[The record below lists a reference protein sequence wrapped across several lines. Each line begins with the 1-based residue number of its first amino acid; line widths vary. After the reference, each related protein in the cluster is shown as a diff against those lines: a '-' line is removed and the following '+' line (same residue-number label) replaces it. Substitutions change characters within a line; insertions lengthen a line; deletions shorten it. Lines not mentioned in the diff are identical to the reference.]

1 MTNKKERDDPQTHWS
16 ADDSSFEPDEVNPV
30 PSSCPISWQPN
41 ALAPVFHGF
50 RDYDPSSGAP
60 APMRVFFPS
69 LDGSPYA
76 AEILKGCGRYPLIIF
91 AHGHCQGAVELFKQ
105 WYQLPAQLARAGY
118 VVAVPHLAN
127 IGAHPSGNDT
137 DLNTLSAVLQWMRST
152 WEHRDAIM
160 PAPATGISG
169 HSFGGVLAARLA
181 NAGGFVA
188 YASLSGV
195 HIDWPDS
202 HFPILALSIPKLFIM
217 GKPGEDS
224 FTTLSDTMWN
234 ALSVP
239 KHRALFKNGLHWD
252 YLPDGQTPCHPSRGP
267 CPHVAGATAD
277 LVTMFFARYLP
288 PELNPNL
295 PNSVPETLVPPAL
308 SLTAEQQFYAGSYLN
323 GFVSLQGN
331 PDCRIELYPS
341 PDRVVPYVVSS
352 PRASAEQDVL
362 SADLVPEFTGGGGS
376 GPPWV
381 ETQHPAGGTV
391 VPMGS
396 TVRMHLKNGPIP

>member
-1 MTNKKERDDPQTHWS
+1 
-16 ADDSSFEPDEVNPV
+16 
-30 PSSCPISWQPN
+30 
-41 ALAPVFHGF
+41 
-50 RDYDPSSGAP
+50 
-60 APMRVFFPS
+60 
-69 LDGSPYA
+69 
-76 AEILKGCGRYPLIIF
+76 
-91 AHGHCQGAVELFKQ
+91 
-105 WYQLPAQLARAGY
+105 
-118 VVAVPHLAN
+118 
-127 IGAHPSGNDT
+127 
-137 DLNTLSAVLQWMRST
+137 
-152 WEHRDAIM
+152 
-160 PAPATGISG
+160 
-169 HSFGGVLAARLA
+169 
-181 NAGGFVA
+181 
-188 YASLSGV
+188 
-195 HIDWPDS
+195 
-202 HFPILALSIPKLFIM
+202 
-217 GKPGEDS
+217 
-224 FTTLSDTMWN
+224 
-234 ALSVP
+234 
-239 KHRALFKNGLHWD
+239 
-252 YLPDGQTPCHPSRGP
+252 
-267 CPHVAGATAD
+267 
-277 LVTMFFARYLP
+277 MFFARYLP